1 MSCSESLKKEKELTA
16 AILNFKIE
24 VLQND
29 DKLSSQSLSNIK
41 RKARDLYECLV
52 WLQYAAEESDRS
64 VMIWKS

>member
-16 AILNFKIE
+16 AILNLKIE

-41 RKARDLYECLV
+41 RQARDLYECLV
-52 WLQYAAEESDRS
+52 WLQYAAEESDR
-64 VMIWKS
+64 

>member
-16 AILNFKIE
+16 AILNLKVE

-41 RKARDLYECLV
+41 RQARDLYECLV
-52 WLQYAAEESDRS
+52 WLQYAAEEAGR
-64 VMIWKS
+64 

>member
-16 AILNFKIE
+16 TILNLKIE

-41 RKARDLYECLV
+41 RQARDLYECLV
-52 WLQYAAEESDRS
+52 WLQYNAEESGR
-64 VMIWKS
+64 

>member
-16 AILNFKIE
+16 AILNLKIE

-41 RKARDLYECLV
+41 RQARDLYECLV
-52 WLQYAAEESDRS
+52 WLQYAAEEAGR
-64 VMIWKS
+64 